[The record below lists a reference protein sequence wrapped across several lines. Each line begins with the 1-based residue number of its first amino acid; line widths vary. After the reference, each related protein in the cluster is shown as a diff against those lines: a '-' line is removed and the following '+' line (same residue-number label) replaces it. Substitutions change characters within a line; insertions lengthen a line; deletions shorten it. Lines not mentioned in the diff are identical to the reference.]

1 MEQGSTEIRKNLI
14 IACRILSREG
24 LVEGFG
30 HLSVRIP
37 DSDLFILTPRISL
50 ALVKEEDL
58 LVLNLNGDIV
68 TGKSPPP
75 LEAPLHTAIFSGKT
89 KVQAIARIHA
99 RRAGLFSVTDKKI
112 ESLHNHGSFFFGG
125 VPVFPKTNLV
135 STPKLG
141 QEVTD
146 DLGDKPAILLRGN
159 GQVTVGGSIPEA
171 VMMAI
176 YLEETADILYGALQ
190 IGTPIPLSA
199 EESAS
204 RKDEILPNMDL
215 ERAWNYY
222 KNKIEE

>member
-1 MEQGSTEIRKNLI
+1 MKPDPADIRKNLI

-30 HLSVRIP
+30 HVSARIP

-58 LVLNLNGDIV
+58 LIFNLKGEIV

-75 LEAPLHTAIFSGKT
+75 FEAPLHTAIFNGKVS
-89 KVQAIARIHA
+89 VQAITRIHA

-112 ESLHNHGSFFFGG
+112 EPLHNHGSFFFGG

-159 GQVTVGGSIPEA
+159 GQVTVE
-171 VMMAI
+171 
-176 YLEETADILYGALQ
+176 DQ
-190 IGTPIPLSA
+190 F
-199 EESAS
+199 
-204 RKDEILPNMDL
+204 RKRL
-215 ERAWNYY
+215 
-222 KNKIEE
+222 

>member
-1 MEQGSTEIRKNLI
+1 M
-14 IACRILSREG
+14 
-24 LVEGFG
+24 
-30 HLSVRIP
+30 
-37 DSDLFILTPRISL
+37 
-50 ALVKEEDL
+50 
-58 LVLNLNGDIV
+58 
-68 TGKSPPP
+68 
-75 LEAPLHTAIFSGKT
+75 
-89 KVQAIARIHA
+89 
-99 RRAGLFSVTDKKI
+99 
-112 ESLHNHGSFFFGG
+112 
-125 VPVFPKTNLV
+125 
-135 STPKLG
+135 LG

-146 DLGDKPAILLRGN
+146 ELGDKPAILLRGN

-204 RKDEILPNMDL
+204 RQGEILPNVDL

>member
-1 MEQGSTEIRKNLI
+1 MEQDSTHIRKNLI

-30 HLSVRIP
+30 HISARIP

-50 ALVKEEDL
+50 ALVNEEDL
-58 LVLNLNGDIV
+58 LVLNPKGEIV
-68 TGKSPPP
+68 TGKSSPP
-75 LEAPLHTAIFSGKT
+75 LEAPLHTAIFKGNA
-89 KVQAIARIHA
+89 KVQAITRIHA

-112 ESLHNHGSFFFGG
+112 EPLHNHGSFFFGG
-125 VPVFPKTNLV
+125 VPVFPRTNLI
-135 STPKLG
+135 STPTLG

-146 DLGDKPAILLRGN
+146 TLGNKPAILLRGN

-176 YLEETADILYGALQ
+176 YLEETAGIFYGALQ
-190 IGTPIPLSA
+190 IGNPITLSA

-204 RKDEILPNMDL
+204 RQGEVLPNVDL